1 MKLHQFFK
9 VVGFVCIAS
18 LLSHCSG
25 ASKFQISGT
34 IQGTTEVFVLEL
46 NGTEELEVQGTE
58 FMFLTELEDGDD
70 FEVLVVDQPTGHF
83 CVVSNGDGTVNGQD
97 VTNIIVTCATN

>member
-1 MKLHQFFK
+1 
-9 VVGFVCIAS
+9 
-18 LLSHCSG
+18 
-25 ASKFQISGT
+25 
-34 IQGTTEVFVLEL
+34 
-46 NGTEELEVQGTE
+46 VQGTE